1 MYVEKESRRPP
12 CFDLSAADWLS
23 GVAFPATPSLQ
34 HSPRRQPIELNE
46 AERIAPTLISEQH
59 EEAAYRFPKGRIPGF
74 ISCRAL
80 RQLRPARSQS
90 RYLRWVRVVDHVQDA
105 AEPATRHFHL
115 TRLDT
120 HIAGG
125 AGFAWPAVL
134 RRGCTPA
141 RQTEVNRGDL
151 PRSHWPDQNL
161 TLLLLTRYTSV
172 FCGSCSLLCS
182 LSILSRAGGCRPAPI
197 GAARSD
203 PGKPLSKWSA
213 PWSRPGAGLVPTTTS
228 GWPTRARPGRRGSS
242 RRSTTSPTAWSGT
255 LRKSR
260 HARPR
265 SRRTPR

>member
-1 MYVEKESRRPP
+1 MAP
-12 CFDLSAADWLS
+12 
-23 GVAFPATPSLQ
+23 
-34 HSPRRQPIELNE
+34 SPRSVFGCPRYRSPQQPRHSALPITPLPGSKPWL
-46 AERIAPTLISEQH
+46 AGSPHSSSHRFGCSGSSP
-59 EEAAYRFPKGRIPGF
+59 YRFPEGRIPGL
-74 ISCRAL
+74 ISYRAL
-80 RQLRPARSQS
+80 RQLHPPARSQS

-172 FCGSCSLLCS
+172 FCGSCSLLCF

-228 GWPTRARPGRRGSS
+228 AWPTRARPGRRGSS
-242 RRSTTSPTAWSGT
+242 RRSTTSPTAW
-255 LRKSR
+255 
-260 HARPR
+260 
-265 SRRTPR
+265 